1 MSALGRCGLLVMGAL
16 ALAACQE
23 KKNEAAAS
31 AVAAAPAVS
40 AAPAQVAD
48 DQIATP
54 ADFEEEAA
62 KEINEDNADQ
72 ELSKLEQEVSK
83 E

>member
-1 MSALGRCGLLVMGAL
+1 MSALGRYGSLLIGAL

-23 KKNEAAAS
+23 KS
-31 AVAAAPAVS
+31 QGTAPAVS
-40 AAPAQVAD
+40 AAPVASVAPAQVAD
-48 DQIATP
+48 DQIAIP
-54 ADFEEEAA
+54 ADFEEQAA
-62 KEINEDNADQ
+62 KDITEDNADQ

>member
-1 MSALGRCGLLVMGAL
+1 MSALGRYGSLLIAAL

-23 KKNEAAAS
+23 KS
-31 AVAAAPAVS
+31 QGSAPAVS
-40 AAPAQVAD
+40 AAPAASVAPAQVAD
-48 DQIATP
+48 DQIAIP
-54 ADFEEEAA
+54 ADFEEQAA